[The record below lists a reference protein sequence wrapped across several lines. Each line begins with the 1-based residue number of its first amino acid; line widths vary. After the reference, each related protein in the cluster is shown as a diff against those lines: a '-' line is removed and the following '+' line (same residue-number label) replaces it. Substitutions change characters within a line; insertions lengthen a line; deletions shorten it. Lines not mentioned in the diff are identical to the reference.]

1 MSPRF
6 SRLLAGSVLGST
18 ARDVTAPLLLMHLHI
33 SHLLNSL
40 NSSLPGTSVPHL
52 ILPKRKKTSLLNI
65 FFRMAPCQ
73 SWGAW
78 KHRRKSLMQCLSC
91 RRFKDL
97 FCSFS
102 PSPTNLLPVS
112 LPVEVRGGCKKF
124 QLRRQRLSHLA
135 AVQNSIACFQKP
147 VCLPAGRVCKG
158 HATLRPCLGER
169 ERERERERWGKATH
183 HGSALPT
190 LPYLAEQLFTV

>member
-1 MSPRF
+1 
-6 SRLLAGSVLGST
+6 
-18 ARDVTAPLLLMHLHI
+18 
-33 SHLLNSL
+33 
-40 NSSLPGTSVPHL
+40 
-52 ILPKRKKTSLLNI
+52 
-65 FFRMAPCQ
+65 
-73 SWGAW
+73 
-78 KHRRKSLMQCLSC
+78 MQCLSC

-169 ERERERERWGKATH
+169 ERERERERDGEKLRTTAQPFPLCLTWQSSFLQYRVESRSDPVCLLWDRSEHLFMCVRCTPP
-183 HGSALPT
+183 SAL
-190 LPYLAEQLFTV
+190 TVSCTCHLVN